1 ERRAAALAALG
12 AHSALACACA
22 QPDCPAA
29 TTEHD
34 TKKNAVL
41 YALADEESVNAAR
54 SAAEEAATTPAPA
67 TAAEPAPTAEP
78 APSEAA
84 SAPASSASAPAST
97 AGCSAPP
104 AYVFGAGILPTALLG
119 ALLERAEVRTVRH
132 PGATAPEPRYTPSRA
147 LCEFIRCR

>member
-1 ERRAAALAALG
+1 MAALG

-22 QPDCPAA
+22 QPDCPATSA
-29 TTEHD
+29 EHD

-41 YALADEESVNAAR
+41 YALADEESVNAAE
-54 SAAEEAATTPAPA
+54 SAAAEEAA
-67 TAAEPAPTAEP
+67 PTAEP
-78 APSEAA
+78 VPSEAA
-84 SAPASSASAPAST
+84 SAAGSA
-97 AGCSAPP
+97 APP

-119 ALLERAEVRTVRH
+119 ALLERAEVRPVRH